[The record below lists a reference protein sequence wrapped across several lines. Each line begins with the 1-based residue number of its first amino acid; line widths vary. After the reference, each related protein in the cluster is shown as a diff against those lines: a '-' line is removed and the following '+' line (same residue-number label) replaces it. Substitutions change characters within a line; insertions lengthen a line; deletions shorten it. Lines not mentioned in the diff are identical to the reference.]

1 MSMLSRVVERL
12 YWMSRYLERTE
23 DTARVVSA
31 YNHLIMDIPKG
42 AEPGWDIMVQI
53 LDAQPHFE
61 QRFRSVNEQNVLKL
75 LVADTKAP
83 CSIPYS
89 IQMVRENVR
98 TTRDVLPE
106 ETWEL
111 VNEFSLF
118 AQESAPNSV
127 GRRNRHAFLA
137 EVISRCQTI
146 NGLLLSSLSRDHAHS
161 FTKLGRLLE
170 CADMAT
176 RMIDVGA
183 GDIGERAEQFSTLDP
198 LLWGALLQ
206 GLSAGSAYRREVGPI
221 VDRQAVVNFV
231 FLAPGFPRSV
241 KFCVREIRN
250 ELGKLSGSEEALK
263 VVSRLSRRLNRLNKQ
278 EMTQAELHPFIDEF
292 QVQLNNL
299 HVAIQDTWF
308 RVDGQ

>member
-1 MSMLSRVVERL
+1 MSMLSRVAERL

-111 VNEFSLF
+111 VNELSLF

-231 FLAPGFPRSV
+231 FLSPGFPRSV

>member
-1 MSMLSRVVERL
+1 MSMLSRVAERL

-111 VNEFSLF
+111 VNELSLF

-146 NGLLLSSLSRDHAHS
+146 NGLLLSSLPRDHAHS

-263 VVSRLSRRLNRLNKQ
+263 VVSGLSRRLNRLNKQ

-299 HVAIQDTWF
+299 HFAIQDTWF

>member
-1 MSMLSRVVERL
+1 
-12 YWMSRYLERTE
+12 MSRYLERTE

-111 VNEFSLF
+111 VNELSLF

>member
-23 DTARVVSA
+23 DIARVVSA

-111 VNEFSLF
+111 VNELSLF

>member
-1 MSMLSRVVERL
+1 MSMLSRVAERL

-111 VNEFSLF
+111 VNELSLF

-221 VDRQAVVNFV
+221 VDRHAVVNFV

-299 HVAIQDTWF
+299 NVAIQDTWF

>member
-1 MSMLSRVVERL
+1 MSMLSLVAERL
-12 YWMSRYLERTE
+12 YWMSRYRERTE

-111 VNEFSLF
+111 VNELSLF

-161 FTKLGRLLE
+161 FTKLWRLLE

>member
-111 VNEFSLF
+111 VNELSLF

-183 GDIGERAEQFSTLDP
+183 GDIGDRAEQFSTLDP

>member
-1 MSMLSRVVERL
+1 MSMLSRVAERL

-111 VNEFSLF
+111 VNELSLF

-183 GDIGERAEQFSTLDP
+183 GDIGDRAEQFSTLDP

>member
-1 MSMLSRVVERL
+1 MSMLSRVAERL

-111 VNEFSLF
+111 VNELSLF

-263 VVSRLSRRLNRLNKQ
+263 VVSRLSRRLDRLNKQ

>member
-1 MSMLSRVVERL
+1 MSMLSRVAERL

-111 VNEFSLF
+111 VNELSLF

-146 NGLLLSSLSRDHAHS
+146 NGLLLSSLPRDHAHS

-299 HVAIQDTWF
+299 HFAIQDTWF

>member
-1 MSMLSRVVERL
+1 MSMLSRVAERL

-111 VNEFSLF
+111 VNELSLF

-127 GRRNRHAFLA
+127 GRRNRHDFLA

-183 GDIGERAEQFSTLDP
+183 GDIGERA
-198 LLWGALLQ
+198 
-206 GLSAGSAYRREVGPI
+206 
-221 VDRQAVVNFV
+221 
-231 FLAPGFPRSV
+231 
-241 KFCVREIRN
+241 
-250 ELGKLSGSEEALK
+250 
-263 VVSRLSRRLNRLNKQ
+263 
-278 EMTQAELHPFIDEF
+278 
-292 QVQLNNL
+292 
-299 HVAIQDTWF
+299 
-308 RVDGQ
+308 

>member
-1 MSMLSRVVERL
+1 MSMLSRVAERL

-111 VNEFSLF
+111 VNELSLF

-299 HVAIQDTWF
+299 NVAIQDTWF

>member
-111 VNEFSLF
+111 VNELSLF

-278 EMTQAELHPFIDEF
+278 EMTQAELHPFIEEF

-299 HVAIQDTWF
+299 HVAIKDTWF

>member
-1 MSMLSRVVERL
+1 MSMLSRVAERL

-111 VNEFSLF
+111 VNELSLF

-263 VVSRLSRRLNRLNKQ
+263 VVSRLSRRMNRLNKQ

>member
-1 MSMLSRVVERL
+1 
-12 YWMSRYLERTE
+12 
-23 DTARVVSA
+23 
-31 YNHLIMDIPKG
+31 MDIPKG
-42 AEPGWDIMVQI
+42 AELGWDIMVQI

-111 VNEFSLF
+111 VNELSLF

>member
-111 VNEFSLF
+111 VNELSLF

-221 VDRQAVVNFV
+221 VDRHAVVNFV

>member
-1 MSMLSRVVERL
+1 MSMLSRVAERL

-111 VNEFSLF
+111 VNELSLF

-299 HVAIQDTWF
+299 HVVIQDTWF

>member
-1 MSMLSRVVERL
+1 MSMLSRVAERL

-111 VNEFSLF
+111 VNELSLF

-308 RVDGQ
+308 RVDCQ

>member
-1 MSMLSRVVERL
+1 MSMLSRVAERL

-111 VNEFSLF
+111 VNELSLF

>member
-1 MSMLSRVVERL
+1 MSMLSRVAERL

-111 VNEFSLF
+111 VNELSLF

-170 CADMAT
+170 CSDMAT

>member
-1 MSMLSRVVERL
+1 MSMLSRVAERL

-75 LVADTKAP
+75 LVADTNAP

-111 VNEFSLF
+111 VNELSLF

-221 VDRQAVVNFV
+221 VDRHAVVNFV

-278 EMTQAELHPFIDEF
+278 EMTQAELHHFIDEF

>member
-1 MSMLSRVVERL
+1 
-12 YWMSRYLERTE
+12 
-23 DTARVVSA
+23 
-31 YNHLIMDIPKG
+31 MDIPKG

-111 VNEFSLF
+111 VNELSLF

-221 VDRQAVVNFV
+221 VDRHAVVNFV

>member
-1 MSMLSRVVERL
+1 MSMLSRVAERL

-23 DTARVVSA
+23 DTARIVSA

-111 VNEFSLF
+111 INELSLF
-118 AQESAPNSV
+118 AQECAPNSV

-278 EMTQAELHPFIDEF
+278 EMTQTQLHAFIDEF

-299 HVAIQDTWF
+299 HLAIQDAWF
-308 RVDGQ
+308 RVER

>member
-1 MSMLSRVVERL
+1 
-12 YWMSRYLERTE
+12 
-23 DTARVVSA
+23 
-31 YNHLIMDIPKG
+31 MDIPKG

-111 VNEFSLF
+111 VNELSLF

>member
-111 VNEFSLF
+111 VNELSLF

>member
-1 MSMLSRVVERL
+1 MSMLSRVAERL

-23 DTARVVSA
+23 DTARIVSA

-111 VNEFSLF
+111 INELSLF
-118 AQESAPNSV
+118 AQECAPNSV

-231 FLAPGFPRSV
+231 FLAPRFPRSV

-278 EMTQAELHPFIDEF
+278 EMTQTQLHAFIDEF

-299 HVAIQDTWF
+299 HLAIQDAWF
-308 RVDGQ
+308 RVER

>member
-1 MSMLSRVVERL
+1 MSMLSRVAERL

-111 VNEFSLF
+111 VNELSLF

-137 EVISRCQTI
+137 EVISRCQTL

>member
-1 MSMLSRVVERL
+1 MSMLSRVAERL

-23 DTARVVSA
+23 DTARFVSA

-111 VNEFSLF
+111 VNELSLF

-221 VDRQAVVNFV
+221 VDRHAVVNFV

>member
-1 MSMLSRVVERL
+1 MSMLSRVAERL

-23 DTARVVSA
+23 DTARIVSA

-75 LVADTKAP
+75 LVADTNAP

-111 VNEFSLF
+111 INELSLF
-118 AQESAPNSV
+118 AQECAPNSV

-146 NGLLLSSLSRDHAHS
+146 NGLLVSSLSRDHAHS

-183 GDIGERAEQFSTLDP
+183 GDIVERSERFSTVGP

-206 GLSAGSAYRREVGPI
+206 GHSASSAYRREVGPI
-221 VDRQAVVNFV
+221 VDRQAVVNFI
-231 FLAPGFPRSV
+231 FLAPAFPRSV

-250 ELGKLSGSEEALK
+250 ELNKLSGSEGALK
-263 VVSRLSRRLNRLNKQ
+263 VVGRLNRRLNRLNKQ
-278 EMTQAELHPFIDEF
+278 EMTQTQLHAFIDEF

-299 HVAIQDTWF
+299 HLAIQDAWF
-308 RVDGQ
+308 RVER

>member
-1 MSMLSRVVERL
+1 MSMLSRVAERL

-23 DTARVVSA
+23 DTARIVSA

-42 AEPGWDIMVQI
+42 AEPGWYIMVQI
-53 LDAQPHFE
+53 LDAQPHFQ

-75 LVADTKAP
+75 LVADASAP

-89 IQMVRENVR
+89 IKMIRENVR

-111 VNEFSLF
+111 VNELSLF
-118 AQESAPNSV
+118 AQGSAVNSV

-146 NGLLLSSLSRDHAHS
+146 NGLLLSSLTRDHAHS

-170 CADMAT
+170 SADMAT

-183 GDIGERAEQFSTLDP
+183 GGIGQRAERFSAVDP

-221 VDRQAVVNFV
+221 VDRSAVVDFV
-231 FLAPGFPRSV
+231 FLASGFPRSV
-241 KFCVREIRN
+241 KFCIREIRN
-250 ELGKLSGSEEALK
+250 ELGRLSGSGEAFK
-263 VVSRLSRRLNRLNKQ
+263 VVSRLDRRLKRLDKR

-292 QVQLNNL
+292 QIQLNNL
-299 HVAIQDTWF
+299 HLAIQETWF

>member
-1 MSMLSRVVERL
+1 
-12 YWMSRYLERTE
+12 
-23 DTARVVSA
+23 
-31 YNHLIMDIPKG
+31 
-42 AEPGWDIMVQI
+42 
-53 LDAQPHFE
+53 
-61 QRFRSVNEQNVLKL
+61 
-75 LVADTKAP
+75 
-83 CSIPYS
+83 
-89 IQMVRENVR
+89 
-98 TTRDVLPE
+98 
-106 ETWEL
+106 L
-111 VNEFSLF
+111 VNELSLF

-308 RVDGQ
+308 RVDCQ

>member
-111 VNEFSLF
+111 LNELSLF

>member
-1 MSMLSRVVERL
+1 MSMLSRVAERL

-111 VNEFSLF
+111 VNELSLF

-146 NGLLLSSLSRDHAHS
+146 NGLLLSSLPRDHAHS

>member
-1 MSMLSRVVERL
+1 MSMLSRVAERL

-111 VNEFSLF
+111 VNELSLF

-221 VDRQAVVNFV
+221 VDRHAVVNFV